1 MFIDPSI
8 EDITSFIRKI
18 YKMTNLDNYDE
29 LFYLKWNNFQKN
41 VSTQFEQ
48 LRGEDVSI
56 NIQFYVI
63 SK

>member
-56 NIQFYVI
+56 NI
-63 SK
+63 